1 MATTGA
7 VVALFMN
14 SARRRE
20 KIDSEMN
27 IFEKIEYF
35 PKKDAER
42 FGGFKKK

>member
-27 IFEKIEYF
+27 IFEKIECF
-35 PKKDAER
+35 SKKNAER